1 VFEPAKSPGVAEWRG
16 RPVLDNHG
24 QRRVRRHRHGSVEV
38 ADLMLYGRDLE
49 RSAITALLD
58 GTRAARGGAL
68 VLRGRAGAGKSA
80 LLDDAVAAAAGMR
93 VLRAA
98 GVESEFELPFA
109 ALHQLLRPVLD
120 HIERL
125 PVPQA
130 AALGA
135 AFGLVEND
143 QDSRSLVSIA
153 VLRMLDELAR
163 ESPVLCVID
172 DAQWLDDASA
182 SALEFVAR
190 RIDAD
195 QIALLF
201 AARDGDVRRFSKP
214 GLAELHVNGLDAEAG
229 GELLA
234 ERVGVP
240 IPPEVLSRLLEATG
254 GNPLALVELPSVI
267 TPGQFSGRE
276 PLPWPLPL
284 TDAVQRIFVQRA
296 RRLPEHTQRLLLV
309 AAADETSRLTMVL
322 AAASELDVPA
332 AALDPA
338 ERAELVEIQ
347 SGQLAFRHPLVR
359 SSIYQSAT
367 DAERRRAHRALSDV
381 LVDEADADRRAWH
394 LALAAVQPDEFVVRQ
409 LEQTAVR
416 AQRRGGFEAA
426 CTALERAAQLTAEPE
441 ARAGRLAAA
450 GQSAWQAGQLVRA
463 AGLLQEAR
471 QLTTDP
477 ILGADVD
484 QLRGWI
490 ELSVG
495 SAVMARRLL
504 TDAAKEI
511 ADLDPQ
517 RALEMLAAA
526 AEAAWIAG
534 DNEAGAELGQA
545 AARLPPADTLRARFL
560 THLLNGFVG
569 LLNGDVA
576 RPVRA
581 LHDAMDLG
589 AAPDPDLVVRAGHV
603 AFYLG
608 DDDAAYRLNA
618 QTAGLARTTG
628 AIGELQFALQRLALA
643 EITTG
648 RWAAAEVS
656 ADEAE
661 RLSRETSQPGLSAVS
676 LGWLVVLAVLTGD
689 EERFQSLAG
698 TIEKLT
704 STHAL
709 GVFDAQVRDALHWA
723 RGLRELTAGNP
734 ESAATWFAAMSHPA
748 VAGMAAALDRIEA
761 AIHAG
766 RRDEALEWLGRLD
779 AFATHTGIASE
790 QARVAHCRAL
800 LAEGETARSLFEEAL
815 TLHSQSRRPFERART
830 ELAYGEFLRRSRRRV
845 EARTH
850 LQAALDRFEQLNA
863 HPWAERAR
871 QELRA
876 AGRTARK
883 RDPSTVLQLT
893 PQEIQVARFVARGL
907 HTREVAAQLFLST
920 RTVDFHL
927 RNVFAKLGISSRTEL
942 ARFPWD

>member
-1 VFEPAKSPGVAEWRG
+1 
-16 RPVLDNHG
+16 
-24 QRRVRRHRHGSVEV
+24 
-38 ADLMLYGRDLE
+38 M
-49 RSAITALLD
+49 
-58 GTRAARGGAL
+58 
-68 VLRGRAGAGKSA
+68 
-80 LLDDAVAAAAGMR
+80 
-93 VLRAA
+93 
-98 GVESEFELPFA
+98 
-109 ALHQLLRPVLD
+109 
-120 HIERL
+120 
-125 PVPQA
+125 
-130 AALGA
+130 
-135 AFGLVEND
+135 
-143 QDSRSLVSIA
+143 
-153 VLRMLDELAR
+153 
-163 ESPVLCVID
+163 
-172 DAQWLDDASA
+172 
-182 SALEFVAR
+182 
-190 RIDAD
+190 
-195 QIALLF
+195 
-201 AARDGDVRRFSKP
+201 
-214 GLAELHVNGLDAEAG
+214 
-229 GELLA
+229 
-234 ERVGVP
+234 
-240 IPPEVLSRLLEATG
+240 
-254 GNPLALVELPSVI
+254 
-267 TPGQFSGRE
+267 
-276 PLPWPLPL
+276 
-284 TDAVQRIFVQRA
+284 
-296 RRLPEHTQRLLLV
+296 
-309 AAADETSRLTMVL
+309 
-322 AAASELDVPA
+322 
-332 AALDPA
+332 
-338 ERAELVEIQ
+338 
-347 SGQLAFRHPLVR
+347 
-359 SSIYQSAT
+359 
-367 DAERRRAHRALSDV
+367 
-381 LVDEADADRRAWH
+381 
-394 LALAAVQPDEFVVRQ
+394 ALA
-409 LEQTAVR
+409 
-416 AQRRGGFEAA
+416 
-426 CTALERAAQLTAEPE
+426 RAAQLSAEPE
-441 ARAGRLAAA
+441 ARARRLAEA
-450 GQSAWQAGQLVRA
+450 GQCAWQAGQLVRA

-471 QLTTDP
+471 LLTTNP
-477 ILGADVD
+477 IVGADVD
-484 QLRGWI
+484 QLRAWI
-490 ELSVG
+490 ELSSG
-495 SAVMARRLL
+495 SSVMARRLL
-504 TDAAKEI
+504 IDAAREI
-511 ADLDPQ
+511 ADMDPQ

-526 AEAAWIAG
+526 AESAWIAG
-534 DNEAGAELGQA
+534 DGEAGVALGQVV
-545 AARLPPADTLRARFL
+545 ARLPPAETPLARFL
-560 THLLNGFVG
+560 THLVNGFVG

-581 LHDAMDLG
+581 LQNAMNL
-589 AAPDPDLVVRAGHV
+589 AAEPDRPDLVVHAAHV

-618 QTAGLARTTG
+618 QMVAAARTTG
-628 AIGELQFALQRLALA
+628 AIGDLLFALQRLALA

-907 HTREVAAQLFLST
+907 HTPRGRGAAVSEHAYGRLPPPQRVCKARHQLAHRVGPLS
-920 RTVDFHL
+920 
-927 RNVFAKLGISSRTEL
+927 LGLTPLADVRWNRYERCRASRPA
-942 ARFPWD
+942 ARG